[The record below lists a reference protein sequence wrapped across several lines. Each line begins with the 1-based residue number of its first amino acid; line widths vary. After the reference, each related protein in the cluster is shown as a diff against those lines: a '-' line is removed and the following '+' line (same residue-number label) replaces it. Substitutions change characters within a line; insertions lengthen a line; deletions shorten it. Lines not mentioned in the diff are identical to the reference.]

1 MNGLVLLLGPD
12 FLNIWAHWSILES
25 FVVSWGFYIIL
36 KSFPEATQGEL
47 DLLNVGLK
55 HRLPIPK
62 SPQVESSGNPII
74 KSPKVTLWKNKGLR
88 QRYTKKSSGKVPQAT
103 LTNLLWY
110 ETTIGESDQGNRFF
124 SFCLANHGVFIFDGN
139 TDILQNYFQYA
150 SRANFRNILQPPP
163 PPIPILKV
171 KNATGPR

>member
-1 MNGLVLLLGPD
+1 M
-12 FLNIWAHWSILES
+12 ES

-47 DLLNVGLK
+47 NLLNVGLK
-55 HRLPIPK
+55 HRLPIPKSPQVESSGNPIIK

-88 QRYTKKSSGKVPQAT
+88 QRYTKKSSGRVPQAT

-163 PPIPILKV
+163 LSQFSKW
-171 KNATGPR
+171 KNASGSR